1 MERKY
6 PYNHE
11 NRETEGYKPI
21 HAAYAPPE
29 FMGLLKKERDERKMD
44 GTLGA
49 PKVGGDEEN
58 V

>member
-11 NRETEGYKPI
+11 EREYEHYARMQ
-21 HAAYAPPE
+21 AAYAPPE
-29 FMGLLKKERDERKMD
+29 FMGLLKKERDERRTE
-44 GTLGA
+44 GTFGA
-49 PKVGGDEEN
+49 PNVGGDEEN